1 MHTAITKSYKKAPSN
16 TTNKIISEEKK
27 IAENLNLSNRMD
39 ALAAKN
45 AFVTLKDHK
54 PNFQNH
60 PTCRLINP
68 TKSEIGVISK
78 KILQR
83 INSNIVTATQ
93 LNQWKNT
100 GSIIEWFKK
109 IPNKPQYSFVTF
121 GIVDFYPS
129 ISEDLLTEALEF
141 GSQYDHITDEEKS
154 IIIKAKNSLL
164 FNGNTTWCKKTSN
177 SLFDVTMGSF
187 DGAETCELVGSYI
200 LSKLTPKLGH
210 NIGLYRDDGLAAF
223 DKTPREIENIKKYI
237 CTTFSEH
244 NLKLTIEANKKR
256 VDYLDVT
263 LDLISESYKP
273 FMKPGNV
280 PQYVNRNSNHPP
292 PIIRSIPENINT
304 RLSNIS
310 SDKSAFDSAIPPYQE
325 ALKRSGYDY
334 NLNYKPHQPK
344 PKRPRTRNFTWFN
357 PPYNASVSTNIGSKF
372 LRIIDKCFPPSH
384 PLRKICNRNTL
395 KLSYSCM
402 PNVATIISSH
412 NKRLLTETQPN
423 TTSVDNCNCRNKD
436 TCPLPGK
443 CQTNGVVYQA
453 TVKRIDNQEEQTY
466 VGITEGAFKTRYNNH
481 TNSFRDP
488 KHKNRT
494 ALSKY
499 IWKLK
504 DSKID
509 FAVSWKIIKKCRG
522 YSSHTK
528 KCNLCLHEKYLIIC
542 HPKLSS
548 LNSRNELVS
557 TCRHRRK
564 HLLSNY
570 FNDL

>member
-1 MHTAITKSYKKAPSN
+1 MYEPTSSQVSAP
-16 TTNKIISEEKK
+16 
-27 IAENLNLSNRMD
+27 
-39 ALAAKN
+39 AKLPM
-45 AFVTLKDHK
+45 V
-54 PNFQNH
+54 
-60 PTCRLINP
+60 
-68 TKSEIGVISK
+68 
-78 KILQR
+78 
-83 INSNIVTATQ
+83 
-93 LNQWKNT
+93 
-100 GSIIEWFKK
+100 
-109 IPNKPQYSFVTF
+109 
-121 GIVDFYPS
+121 
-129 ISEDLLTEALEF
+129 
-141 GSQYDHITDEEKS
+141 
-154 IIIKAKNSLL
+154 
-164 FNGNTTWCKKTSN
+164 TSN
-177 SLFDVTMGSF
+177 NKFDVFLHHVVFPLKSR
-187 DGAETCELVGSYI
+187 CVCW
-200 LSKLTPKLGH
+200 H

-256 VDYLDVT
+256 VDYLDIT

-280 PQYVNRNSNHPP
+280 PQYVHRNSNHPP

-344 PKRPRTRNFTWFN
+344 PKRLRTRNVTWFN

-384 PLRKICNRNTL
+384 PLRKICSRNTL

-412 NKRLLTETQPN
+412 NKRLLTETQPS
-423 TTSVDNCNCRNKD
+423 TTFVENCNCRN
-436 TCPLPGK
+436 
-443 CQTNGVVYQA
+443 
-453 TVKRIDNQEEQTY
+453 
-466 VGITEGAFKTRYNNH
+466 NNH
-481 TNSFRDP
+481 TNSFRNP

-494 ALSKY
+494 ALTKY

-557 TCRHRRK
+557 SCRYRRK

>member
-1 MHTAITKSYKKAPSN
+1 MSGSQGGKSLN
-16 TTNKIISEEKK
+16 LR
-27 IAENLNLSNRMD
+27 LNLSNRID

-78 KILQR
+78 KILQ
-83 INSNIVTATQ
+83 
-93 LNQWKNT
+93 
-100 GSIIEWFKK
+100 
-109 IPNKPQYSFVTF
+109 
-121 GIVDFYPS
+121 
-129 ISEDLLTEALEF
+129 
-141 GSQYDHITDEEKS
+141 
-154 IIIKAKNSLL
+154 
-164 FNGNTTWCKKTSN
+164 
-177 SLFDVTMGSF
+177 
-187 DGAETCELVGSYI
+187 
-200 LSKLTPKLGH
+200 
-210 NIGLYRDDGLAAF
+210 
-223 DKTPREIENIKKYI
+223 
-237 CTTFSEH
+237 
-244 NLKLTIEANKKR
+244 
-256 VDYLDVT
+256 
-263 LDLISESYKP
+263 
-273 FMKPGNV
+273 
-280 PQYVNRNSNHPP
+280 
-292 PIIRSIPENINT
+292 
-304 RLSNIS
+304 
-310 SDKSAFDSAIPPYQE
+310 
-325 ALKRSGYDY
+325 
-334 NLNYKPHQPK
+334 
-344 PKRPRTRNFTWFN
+344 PRTRNVTWFN

-402 PNVATIISSH
+402 PNVATIISSQ

-528 KCNLCLHEKYLIIC
+528 KCNL
-542 HPKLSS
+542 
-548 LNSRNELVS
+548 
-557 TCRHRRK
+557 
-564 HLLSNY
+564 
-570 FNDL
+570 